1 MTVGPGASVSRWTC
15 LVGTSLVAG
24 IGVLSYLGSPAHARH
39 DPFHALQQFDAF
51 YLDEPA
57 PARKELGVQPGRPAV
72 VFFFCDR
79 ACDLPAVRGAQV
91 VRSSAPAVA
100 RQYALLTENGRIG
113 PGYALID
120 STGQLRYRTFD
131 PGLHESEI
139 QILVDALQ

>member
-1 MTVGPGASVSRWTC
+1 MTFGRRASVQRWTC

-24 IGVLSYLGSPAHARH
+24 AGVLSYVGSPAHARH

-57 PARKELGVQPGRPAV
+57 LARNELGVQPGRPAV
-72 VFFFCDR
+72 IFFCDR
-79 ACDLPAVRGAQV
+79 ACDIPSVSGAQV
-91 VRSSAPAVA
+91 LRSSAPAVA
-100 RQYALLTENGRIG
+100 RQYALLTEDGRVG

-131 PGLHESEI
+131 PGLHEREI